1 MKILITG
8 YGKMGHM
15 VEEMARQKGWE
26 ILAALSSSD
35 AGELQTLEKADVAV
49 DFSHPAMLEPLAA
62 YIRRTGTP
70 LVSGTTGYSEE
81 QMDSLRQLGESAAIL
96 YSANYSL
103 GVALFRQILEKFSP
117 ALLANFDVELV
128 EKHHNQKMDAPSGTA
143 KMLANALDPEQ
154 QLRRISGREGL
165 CGARGRDEMGMFA
178 VRGGTVAGEH
188 TLYFFGEDETLS
200 ITHSAAS
207 RRIFAAGAVKA
218 AALMT
223 GKSPGFYSL
232 DDILFSPVIRTERMG

>member
-165 CGARGRDEMGMFA
+165 CGARGRDEMGLFA

-232 DDILFSPVIRTERMG
+232 DDILFSPVISTERMG

>member
-1 MKILITG
+1 MKILIAG

-232 DDILFSPVIRTERMG
+232 DDILFSPVISTERMG

>member
-1 MKILITG
+1 MKILIAG

-35 AGELQTLEKADVAV
+35 AGKLQTLEKADVAV

-103 GVALFRQILEKFSP
+103 GVAHFRQIWEKFGA

-232 DDILFSPVIRTERMG
+232 DDILFSPVISTERMG

>member
-1 MKILITG
+1 MKILIAG

-49 DFSHPAMLEPLAA
+49 DFSHPAMLEPLAT

-103 GVALFRQILEKFSP
+103 GVALFRQILEKFGP

-154 QLRRISGREGL
+154 QLRRVSGREGL

-232 DDILFSPVIRTERMG
+232 DDILFSPVISTERMG

>member
-232 DDILFSPVIRTERMG
+232 DDILFSPVISTERMG

>member
-1 MKILITG
+1 MKILIAG

-35 AGELQTLEKADVAV
+35 AGELQTLEKADVVV

-232 DDILFSPVIRTERMG
+232 DDILFSPVISTERMG

>member
-1 MKILITG
+1 
-8 YGKMGHM
+8 MGHM

-103 GVALFRQILEKFSP
+103 GVALFRQILEKFGP

-154 QLRRISGREGL
+154 QLRRVSGREGL

-178 VRGGTVAGEH
+178 VRGR
-188 TLYFFGEDETLS
+188 YS
-200 ITHSAAS
+200 S
-207 RRIFAAGAVKA
+207 RRAHAV
-218 AALMT
+218 LLRRRRDPFDHPQRRQPPDFCRRC
-223 GKSPGFYSL
+223 GESGGIDDRQEPG
-232 DDILFSPVIRTERMG
+232 ILFLGRYSVFPVISTERMG

>member
-1 MKILITG
+1 MKILIAG

-103 GVALFRQILEKFSP
+103 GVALFRQILEKIGP
-117 ALLANFDVELV
+117 ALLAKFDVELV

-232 DDILFSPVIRTERMG
+232 DDILFSPVISTERMG

>member
-223 GKSPGFYSL
+223 GKSRDFIPWTIFC
-232 DDILFSPVIRTERMG
+232 FPQ

>member
-1 MKILITG
+1 MKILIAG

-96 YSANYSL
+96 YSANYGRS
-103 GVALFRQILEKFSP
+103 VAICRQIRGRCGP

-154 QLRRISGREGL
+154 QLRRVSGREGL

-232 DDILFSPVIRTERMG
+232 DDILFSPVISTERMG

>member
-103 GVALFRQILEKFSP
+103 GVALFRQILENFGP
-117 ALLANFDVELV
+117 VLLANFDVELV

-178 VRGGTVAGEH
+178 VRGGTSAGEH
-188 TLYFFGEDETLS
+188 TLYFLGEDETLS

-232 DDILFSPVIRTERMG
+232 DDILFSPVISTERMG

>member
-1 MKILITG
+1 MKILIAG

-15 VEEMARQKGWE
+15 VEEMALQKGWE

-103 GVALFRQILEKFSP
+103 GVALFRQILENFGP

-232 DDILFSPVIRTERMG
+232 DDILFSPVISTERMG

>member
-1 MKILITG
+1 
-8 YGKMGHM
+8 MGHM

-232 DDILFSPVIRTERMG
+232 DDILFSPVISTERMG

>member
-1 MKILITG
+1 MKILIAG

-96 YSANYSL
+96 YSANYGL
-103 GVALFRQILEKFSP
+103 GVALFRQILEKFGP

-232 DDILFSPVIRTERMG
+232 DDILFSPVISTERMG

>member
-1 MKILITG
+1 MKILIAG

-62 YIRRTGTP
+62 FIRRTGTP

-103 GVALFRQILEKFSP
+103 GVALFRQILEKFGP

-178 VRGGTVAGEH
+178 VRGGTVAGERLVDGVIDDFLH
-188 TLYFFGEDETLS
+188 KVMQSPLVRRTDVHARAFTDRFQPLQNLNLLFSVFTLYL
-200 ITHSAAS
+200 ICHS
-207 RRIFAAGAVKA
+207 
-218 AALMT
+218 
-223 GKSPGFYSL
+223 
-232 DDILFSPVIRTERMG
+232 

>member
-1 MKILITG
+1 MKILIAG

-70 LVSGTTGYSEE
+70 LVSGTTGYREE

-103 GVALFRQILEKFSP
+103 GVALFRQILEKFGP
-117 ALLANFDVELV
+117 VLLANFDVELV

-178 VRGGTVAGEH
+178 VRGGTSAGEH

-232 DDILFSPVIRTERMG
+232 DDILFSPVISTERMG

>member
-35 AGELQTLEKADVAV
+35 AGKLQTLEKADVAV

-232 DDILFSPVIRTERMG
+232 DDILFSPVISTERMG